1 MKAKVT
7 DTEGRELVSIKRM
20 AEKAKV
26 SPSAI
31 RGYEQLGLLRKYD
44 IAVVRHGNNRYF
56 YPEDYWKLSQIKID
70 RVSRRNHILASQG
83 GKNAN
88 Y

>member
-1 MKAKVT
+1 MKAVVT
-7 DTEGRELVSIKRM
+7 DTNGRELVSIKVISQ
-20 AEKAKV
+20 KAKV

-44 IAVVRHGNNRYF
+44 VSVIRHGNNRYF
-56 YPEDYWKLSQIKID
+56 YLEDYWKLSSIKID
-70 RVSRRNHILASQG
+70 RVSRRNQILASQG

-88 Y
+88 F